1 MSAFLDALIDRV
13 LIFDGAMGT
22 MLHRADLPLSEYRGL
37 ENCSEILTESRPD
50 IVMGVHEAYF
60 RAGCDVVET
69 NTFGGAP
76 GVMAEFGLEERTEW
90 FNQRAAELAR
100 EVALKHSTEAQPRFV
115 AGSIGPGTKLPS
127 LGHTTFRELEA
138 GYIRQVRGLLAGGV
152 DVLLVETCQDILQ
165 TKAALVAI
173 EAVFA
178 SGEFPR
184 VAVMAQV
191 TMEAT
196 GTMLVGTEIGAANT
210 ILDAY
215 DHLDIVGL
223 NCATG
228 PLEMAGHIAY
238 LGRHSRKLISVL
250 PNAGLP
256 EMRDGAACYPLG
268 PRELADWHTRF
279 VTEDGVNL
287 VGGCCGTTPEHI
299 EAVVRAVRPLKPK
312 RRTPDFVPAVTS
324 LYGAVALK
332 QDADVL
338 SIGERTNAN
347 GSRRFKR
354 LLDEENWDAI
364 VTMGR
369 RQATHGSHAI
379 DVCTAFVGRDEVRDM
394 TEVIQRF
401 RGQVAAPLVVDS
413 TEDPVLEAALEL
425 IGGRAIINSIN
436 LEEGEGKC
444 DRLCPLAKKHASAVI
459 ALTIDEVGMAR
470 SVERKLE
477 IAERIYDIA
486 VNRHGLRPA
495 DLLFDPL
502 TFTICTGNEDDRKL
516 ALWTLDGIEAIAAR
530 FPECGIL
537 LGLSNVS
544 FGLKPHARHVLNSVM
559 LFHARKR
566 GLTAAIVHASK
577 ILPLNRIP
585 EEQRR
590 VAEDLIF
597 DRRSEGYDP
606 LMRYLE
612 LFEDEKAAQ
621 VERPPAKSV
630 EERLVRRIVDGER
643 AGIEGDLDEALGTWA
658 PLDIINK
665 LLLEGMREVGELF
678 GSGQMQLPFVLQ
690 SAETMKAAVAHLEP
704 LMEKEDSSSKGR
716 MILATVRGDVHDIGK
731 NLVDIILTNNGFEV
745 INLGI
750 KQPLENILAAYQ
762 EHGADAIGMSGL
774 LVKSTVIMKENV
786 EDMRRRGIR
795 VPVVLGG
802 AALTRAF
809 VEKDC
814 SRSYGLPVAYGKD
827 AFAGLAFMDRVGQ
840 RDGHFTTPVDDSEPP
855 TLPGPRPLPEH
866 ELDLEVVQR
875 VAVPEPAFLGPRLLE
890 NIPVPS
896 VVPFV
901 NETVLFKHQWGFL
914 KKGMS
919 SEEHA
924 EQLSAV
930 VRPLYVNLLRRCET
944 EHIFRPQA
952 VYGFFRCQP
961 EGEVLR
967 LEDGTALRFPR
978 QPGGGR
984 CLTDWFDPEG
994 DVVGLM
1000 AVTVGQRASDVA
1012 RDWFEA
1018 NDYTNYLYLHGLGVE
1033 LAEAL
1038 AEYVHRRMR
1047 ADLGI
1052 ADQDP
1057 RQVNDLF
1064 RGRYRGARFSYGYP
1078 ACPQMTDQSH
1088 LLRLLGAERVGL
1100 RMDDDEQMHPEQS
1113 TAALVLHHP
1122 QARYFKV

>member
-1 MSAFLDALIDRV
+1 MSLFLDALQDRV

-22 MLHRADLPLSEYRGL
+22 MLQRADLPLSDYREL
-37 ENCSEILTESRPD
+37 ENCSEILTETRPD
-50 IVMGVHEAYF
+50 IIEGVHDAYF
-60 RAGCDVVET
+60 SVGCDVVET

-76 GVMAEFGLEERTEW
+76 GVMAEFGLADRTEW

-100 EVALKHSTEAQPRFV
+100 ASAQRHSTEAQPRFV

-127 LGHTTFRELEA
+127 LGHTTFRELEEGFA
-138 GYIRQVRGLLAGGV
+138 RQVRGLLKGGV

-165 TKAALVAI
+165 TKAALAAI
-173 EAVFA
+173 QLVFSEGA
-178 SGEFPR
+178 AR
-184 VAVMAQV
+184 VPVMAQV

-196 GTMLVGTEIGAANT
+196 GTMLVGTDIGAANT

-215 DHLDIVGL
+215 DHVDIVGL

-228 PLEMAGHIAY
+228 PVEMAGHIAY
-238 LGRHSRKLISVL
+238 LGRHCRKLISVL

-256 EMRDGAACYPLG
+256 EMRDGAACYPLS

-279 VTEDGVNL
+279 IREDGVNL
-287 VGGCCGTTPEHI
+287 VGGCCGTTPDHI
-299 EAVVRAVRPLKPK
+299 AEVVRAVRPLKP
-312 RRTPDFVPAVTS
+312 RHRTPEFTPAITS
-324 LYGAVALK
+324 LYSSVALK

-338 SIGERTNAN
+338 AIGERTNAN

-354 LLDEENWDAI
+354 LLDDENWDAI
-364 VTMGR
+364 VSMGR
-369 RQATHGSHAI
+369 RQAAHGSHAI
-379 DVCTAFVGRDEVRDM
+379 DVCTAFVGRDEVGDM
-394 TEVIQRF
+394 SEVIERF

-413 TEDPVLEAALEL
+413 TEDHVLEAALEL
-425 IGGRAIINSIN
+425 IGGRAVINSIN

-444 DRLCPLAKKHASAVI
+444 DRLCPLAKKHAAAVI
-459 ALTIDEVGMAR
+459 ALTIDEVGMAKTA
-470 SVERKLE
+470 EQKLAV
-477 IAERIYDIA
+477 AERIYDIA
-486 VNRHGLRPA
+486 VNRHGLKPA
-495 DLLFDPL
+495 DILFDPL

-516 ALWTLDGIEAIAAR
+516 ALWTLDGIEAIAQR
-530 FPECGIL
+530 FPECSIV

-544 FGLKPHARHVLNSVM
+544 FGLKPLARHVLNSVM
-559 LFHARKR
+559 LYHARKR
-566 GLTAAIVHASK
+566 GLTAAIVHATK
-577 ILPLNRIP
+577 ILPLHRIP
-585 EEQRR
+585 EEQRQ

-612 LFEDEKAAQ
+612 LFVDEEAAK
-621 VERPPAKSV
+621 VVRPPPKSV

-643 AGIEGDLDEALGTWA
+643 AGIEGDLDDALAADWA
-658 PLDIINK
+658 PLSIIND
-665 LLLEGMREVGELF
+665 LLLDGMREVGVLF

-690 SAETMKAAVAHLEP
+690 SAATMKAAVAHLEP
-704 LMEKEDSSSKGR
+704 LMDRDEGSSKGR

-731 NLVDIILTNNGFEV
+731 NLVDIILTNNGYDV
-745 INLGI
+745 HNLGI
-750 KQPLENILAAYQ
+750 KQPLENILAAF
-762 EHGADAIGMSGL
+762 EERGADAIGMSGL

-802 AALTRAF
+802 AALTRSF
-809 VEKDC
+809 VEQDC
-814 SRSYGLPVAYGKD
+814 SRAYGLPVAYGKD
-827 AFAGLAFMDRVGQ
+827 AFAGLAFMEEVASGDARYS
-840 RDGHFTTPVDDSEPP
+840 TPIDVAEPP
-855 TLPGPRPLPEH
+855 KLPGPRPLPDH
-866 ELDLEVVQR
+866 EIDRGSVQ
-875 VAVPEPAFLGPRLLE
+875 AITPPEPGFFGARLLE
-890 NIPVPS
+890 DIPLRS

-901 NETVLFKHQWGFL
+901 NENVMFKHQWGFL

-919 SEEHA
+919 REEHA

-944 EHIFRPQA
+944 EHIFDPKA
-952 VYGFFRCQP
+952 VYGFFRCMP
-961 EGEVLR
+961 EGDTLR

-978 QPGGGR
+978 QQGGR
-984 CLTDWFDPEG
+984 CLTDWFHPEG

-1000 AVTVGQRASDVA
+1000 AVTVGQRASDIA
-1012 RDWFEA
+1012 REWFAA

-1038 AEYVHRRMR
+1038 AEFVHRRMR

-1052 ADQDP
+1052 AHEDP
-1057 RQVNDLF
+1057 RELTDLF
-1064 RGRYRGARFSYGYP
+1064 KAKYRGARFSYGYP
-1078 ACPQMTDQSH
+1078 ACPQMDDQKH
-1088 LLRLLGAERVGL
+1088 LLRLLGADRVGL

-1122 QARYFKV
+1122 AARYFKV